1 MKHLRD
7 TFSVKHIKTDQFE
20 RKYFIALCAYI
31 VHCLLHPFM
40 GQNGGVGGLL
50 LVSIIHDIIA
60 KQTAGRRLHR
70 YNQHEMGFSDY
81 CCPVIVCGDLIGT
94 EISIDIVK

>member
-1 MKHLRD
+1 
-7 TFSVKHIKTDQFE
+7 
-20 RKYFIALCAYI
+20 
-31 VHCLLHPFM
+31 M
-40 GQNGGVGGLL
+40 GQNWGVSTLQARWGGLL

-60 KQTAGRRLHR
+60 KQTARRVGRGLDR

>member
-1 MKHLRD
+1 
-7 TFSVKHIKTDQFE
+7 
-20 RKYFIALCAYI
+20 
-31 VHCLLHPFM
+31 M
-40 GQNGGVGGLL
+40 GQNSGVSILQARWGGLL

-60 KQTAGRRLHR
+60 KQTAGRVGRGRGLHR